1 MMCDKY
7 NASMLRTAVEF
18 QRSTKT
24 SDGAGGFTETWTELL
39 GAPVR
44 AYVKQLSGREQY
56 QSDRI
61 EATVKMRLATR
72 FSAVI
77 DERDRV
83 VIRGRAYNIAS
94 INNLEMQ
101 DRWLEIDLAG
111 GVVT

>member
-24 SDGAGGFTETWTELL
+24 SDGAGGYTETWAELL

-44 AYVKQLSGREQY
+44 AYVKHLSGREQY

-61 EATVKMRLATR
+61 EATVKLRIAIR
-72 FSAVI
+72 FSGLVN
-77 DERDRV
+77 ERDRV
-83 VIRGRAYNIAS
+83 VVRGKAYNIAS

-111 GVVT
+111 GVAT